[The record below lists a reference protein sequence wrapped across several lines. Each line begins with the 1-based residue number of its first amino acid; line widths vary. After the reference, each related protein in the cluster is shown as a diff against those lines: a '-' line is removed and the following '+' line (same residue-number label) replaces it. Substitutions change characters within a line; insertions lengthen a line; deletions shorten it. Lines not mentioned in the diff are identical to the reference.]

1 MAQFA
6 VDLPRVE
13 DRNNPSA
20 EFIRSLRRRYPV
32 EREIDRVL
40 TRKMERRAISRY
52 SPVSL
57 SDLEEGARKLIG
69 ARYGGRFQLSN
80 SRWLTGG
87 ASKLQVVFDLEWR
100 GLEVGETRVTR
111 MVLRV
116 EPPESVVETSR
127 NREFEVIRAVGN
139 LVPVPPC
146 YWIDDDAT
154 FLPYPALIYGFAA
167 GSAKPSKVSS
177 EQITGIGLNYGP
189 ELRPKLGLQFLE
201 GMGRFH
207 NVDQATIDKMP
218 SLELPSVGTSE
229 GIVRQLNWWRRVWEE
244 DRYEDEPLMEAAY
257 RWLVINAPAID
268 HMSLVHG
275 DCRNGNILFTEHDAK
290 ITAWLDWELAV
301 LGDRHQDIA
310 WSMMDIYRHSSEDG
324 RDILVSGFF
333 PEQQYL
339 ELYEKISGL
348 SVDRKRLKYFRAM
361 CSYMGVVMC
370 QATAN
375 RVANEGKTHQDVLS
389 SWMAML
395 GPNMFEQLR
404 STLWEI
410 A

>member
-1 MAQFA
+1 MVVLAA
-6 VDLPRVE
+6 HSETV

-20 EFIRSLRRRYPV
+20 EFIESLRQRYPV

-40 TRKMERRAISRY
+40 TGKMQRRATSRY

-57 SDLEEGARKLIG
+57 STLEEGARNLIR
-69 ARYGGRFQLSN
+69 ANYQHEFALTNAQ
-80 SRWLTGG
+80 WLTGG

-100 GLEVGETRVTR
+100 GEDGGEITLTR

-127 NREFEVIRAVGN
+127 NREFEVIRAAADM
-139 LVPVPPC
+139 VPVPPC
-146 YWIDDDAT
+146 YWIDSDAQ
-154 FLPYPALIYGFAA
+154 FLPYPALIYGFAVGA
-167 GSAKPSKVSS
+167 AKPSKISS
-177 EQITGIGLNYGP
+177 GQITGIGINYGP
-189 ELRPKLGLQFLE
+189 DLRPKLGRQFLE
-201 GMGRFH
+201 GMGRIH
-207 NVDQATIDKMP
+207 NADQQTIARMP
-218 SLELPSVGTSE
+218 SLELPAVGTTE
-229 GIVRQLNWWRRVWEE
+229 GIIRQLNWWRRVWEE

-257 RWLVINAPAID
+257 QWLVANAPPLD
-268 HMSLVHG
+268 HISLVHG

-301 LGDRHQDIA
+301 LGDRHQDLA
-310 WSMMDIYRHSSEDG
+310 WSMMDIYRHSSENG
-324 RDILVSGFF
+324 RDILISGFF

-339 ELYEKISGL
+339 ELYEELSGL
-348 SVDRKRLKYFRAM
+348 AVDRKRLKYYRAV

-375 RVANEGKTHQDVLS
+375 RVANEAKTHQDVLS
-389 SWMAML
+389 SWMALL

>member
-207 NVDQATIDKMP
+207 NVDQATIDKIGKQLFLSAWKSSKNKRKDATFIAEAITRP
-218 SLELPSVGTSE
+218 EKAAGSDKQLLKRLQTYLPSG
-229 GIVRQLNWWRRVWEE
+229 
-244 DRYEDEPLMEAAY
+244 
-257 RWLVINAPAID
+257 
-268 HMSLVHG
+268 MSFSLSG
-275 DCRNGNILFTEHDAK
+275 DLPNEKSKPVARSAGGKFTKKA
-290 ITAWLDWELAV
+290 
-301 LGDRHQDIA
+301 
-310 WSMMDIYRHSSEDG
+310 S
-324 RDILVSGFF
+324 
-333 PEQQYL
+333 
-339 ELYEKISGL
+339 
-348 SVDRKRLKYFRAM
+348 
-361 CSYMGVVMC
+361 
-370 QATAN
+370 
-375 RVANEGKTHQDVLS
+375 
-389 SWMAML
+389 
-395 GPNMFEQLR
+395 
-404 STLWEI
+404 
-410 A
+410 

>member
-1 MAQFA
+1 MVVLAA
-6 VDLPRVE
+6 RSETV

-20 EFIRSLRRRYPV
+20 EFIDSLRQRYPV

-40 TRKMERRAISRY
+40 TSKMQRRSTSRY

-57 SDLEEGARKLIG
+57 SDLEEGARNLIR
-69 ARYGGRFQLSN
+69 ANYQHEFALTN
-80 SRWLTGG
+80 ARWLTGG

-100 GLEVGETRVTR
+100 GVEGGEIRVTR

-127 NREFEVIRAVGN
+127 NREYEVIRAVAD

-146 YWIDDDAT
+146 YWIDSDAQY
-154 FLPYPALIYGFAA
+154 LPYPALIYGFAIGA
-167 GSAKPSKVSS
+167 AKPSKISS
-177 EQITGIGLNYGP
+177 GQITGIGLNYGP
-189 ELRPKLGLQFLE
+189 DLRPKLGRQFLE

-207 NVDQATIDKMP
+207 NVDQATIAKMP
-218 SLELPSVGTSE
+218 SLESPQISTTDGV
-229 GIVRQLNWWRRVWEE
+229 IRQLNWWRRVWEE

-257 RWLVINAPAID
+257 QWLVVNAPPLD
-268 HMSLVHG
+268 HISLVHG

-301 LGDRHQDIA
+301 LGDRHQDLA

-324 RDILVSGFF
+324 RDILISGFF

-339 ELYEKISGL
+339 EMYEELSGL
-348 SVDRKRLKYFRAM
+348 AIDLKRLKYYRAV
-361 CSYMGVVMC
+361 CSYMGVAMC

-389 SWMAML
+389 SWMALL
-395 GPNMFEQLR
+395 GPNMLEQLR